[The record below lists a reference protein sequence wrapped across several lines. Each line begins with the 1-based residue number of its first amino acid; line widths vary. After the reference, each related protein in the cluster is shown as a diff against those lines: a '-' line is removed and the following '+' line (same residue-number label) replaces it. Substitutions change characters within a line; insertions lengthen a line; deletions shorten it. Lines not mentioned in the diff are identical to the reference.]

1 MSAVFAA
8 VARRLIQKGPP
19 LSAATNSA
27 FTKTYSGFLFDMD
40 GTIINSIAAAE
51 RVWGNWARAQGLDVE
66 KFMPTMHG
74 KRGVDTIG
82 QLNLAGVDPIAEA
95 LKITEAEIADV
106 EGVIALPG
114 AVDFLASLPPE
125 RWAIVT
131 SSPYR
136 LALARLDAAGIP
148 VPRFMVTAEDVKVG
162 KPDPQ
167 GYILGAQ
174 RLGLSP
180 SECLVFEDVLA
191 GVKAGEAAGAD
202 VVVITATHSHP
213 IETSHTTLQN
223 YENVRAH
230 ADGDGKLSIVRKG

>member
-1 MSAVFAA
+1 MSAA
-8 VARRLIQKGPP
+8 
-19 LSAATNSA
+19 SNST

-82 QLNLAGVDPIAEA
+82 QLNLPGVDPVAEA

-106 EGVIALPG
+106 EGVVALPG

-148 VPRFMVTAEDVKVG
+148 VPPHLSGPEHSVYGRS
-162 KPDPQ
+162 
-167 GYILGAQ
+167 GA
-174 RLGLSP
+174 
-180 SECLVFEDVLA
+180 
-191 GVKAGEAAGAD
+191 
-202 VVVITATHSHP
+202 
-213 IETSHTTLQN
+213 
-223 YENVRAH
+223 
-230 ADGDGKLSIVRKG
+230 

>member
-1 MSAVFAA
+1 MPAA
-8 VARRLIQKGPP
+8 CFLVQKGPS
-19 LSAATNSA
+19 LSSA

-51 RVWGNWARAQGLDVE
+51 RVWGNWARSKGLDVE

-82 QLNLAGVDPIAEA
+82 QLNLPGVDPVAESA
-95 LKITEAEIADV
+95 GIMEAEIADV

-114 AVDFLASLPPE
+114 AADFLASLPPE

-148 VPRFMVTAEDVKVG
+148 VPRFIVTAEDVKVG

-167 GYILGAQ
+167 GYILGAE
-174 RLGLSP
+174 RLGLRTSD
-180 SECLVFEDVLA
+180 CLVFEDVMA
-191 GVKAGEAAGAD
+191 GIKAGEAAGAD
-202 VVVITATHSHP
+202 VMVITATHSHP
-213 IETSHTTLQN
+213 VETNHSTLQN

-230 ADGDGKLSIVRKG
+230 VDGNGKMSIARIG

>member
-1 MSAVFAA
+1 MSAV
-8 VARRLIQKGPP
+8 Q
-19 LSAATNSA
+19 SSA
-27 FTKTYSGFLFDMD
+27 FAKAYSGFLFDMD

-51 RVWGNWARAQGLDVE
+51 RVWGNWARSKGLDVE

-82 QLNLAGVDPIAEA
+82 QLNLPGVDPIAEST
-95 LKITEAEIADV
+95 LIMEAEIADV
-106 EGVIALPG
+106 EGVVALPG

-136 LALARLDAAGIP
+136 LAMARLDAAGIP
-148 VPRFMVTAEDVKVG
+148 VPRFIVTAEDVKVG

-174 RLGLSP
+174 RLGLRTSD
-180 SECLVFEDVLA
+180 CLVFEDVMA
-191 GVKAGEAAGAD
+191 GIKAGEAAGAD
-202 VVVITATHSHP
+202 VLVITATHSHP
-213 IETSHTTLQN
+213 VETDHSTLLN
-223 YENVRAH
+223 YENVH
-230 ADGDGKLSIVRKG
+230 ARVDGEGKMSIVRNG

>member
-1 MSAVFAA
+1 MSAA
-8 VARRLIQKGPP
+8 P
-19 LSAATNSA
+19 SSA
-27 FTKTYSGFLFDMD
+27 FTKAYSGFLFDMD

-51 RVWGNWARAQGLDVE
+51 RVWGNWARSKGLDVE

-82 QLNLAGVDPIAEA
+82 QLNLPGVDPVAESA
-95 LKITEAEIADV
+95 GIMEAEIADV
-106 EGVIALPG
+106 EGVVALPG
-114 AVDFLASLPPE
+114 AIDFLASLPPE

-148 VPRFMVTAEDVKVG
+148 VPRFIVTAEDVKVG

-167 GYILGAQ
+167 GYILGAE
-174 RLGLSP
+174 RLGLRTSD
-180 SECLVFEDVLA
+180 CLVFEDVMA
-191 GVKAGEAAGAD
+191 GIKAGEAAGAD
-202 VVVITATHSHP
+202 VMVITATHSHP
-213 IETSHTTLQN
+213 VETGHSTLLN

-230 ADGDGKLSIVRKG
+230 VNGDGKMSVVRTGG

>member
-1 MSAVFAA
+1 MSAAPSPAFA
-8 VARRLIQKGPP
+8 K
-19 LSAATNSA
+19 S
-27 FTKTYSGFLFDMD
+27 YSGFLFDMD

-51 RVWGNWARAQGLDVE
+51 RVWGNWASSKGLDVE

-82 QLNLAGVDPIAEA
+82 QLNLPGVDPVAESN
-95 LKITEAEIADV
+95 LIMEAEIADI
-106 EGVIALPG
+106 EGVVALPG
-114 AVDFLASLPPE
+114 AIDFLASLPPE

-136 LALARLDAAGIP
+136 LAMARLDAAGIP
-148 VPRFMVTAEDVKVG
+148 VPRFIVTAEDVKVG

-174 RLGLSP
+174 RLGLRTSD
-180 SECLVFEDVLA
+180 CLVFEDVMA
-191 GVKAGEAAGAD
+191 GIKAGEAAGAD
-202 VVVITATHSHP
+202 VLVITATHSHP
-213 IETSHTTLQN
+213 VETDHSTLLN

-230 ADGDGKLSIVRKG
+230 VDGNGKMSLVRNG

>member
-1 MSAVFAA
+1 
-8 VARRLIQKGPP
+8 
-19 LSAATNSA
+19 LSAAPSPA
-27 FTKTYSGFLFDMD
+27 FAKSYSGFLFDMD

-51 RVWGNWARAQGLDVE
+51 RVWGNWARSKGLDVE

-82 QLNLAGVDPIAEA
+82 QLNLPGVDPVAESN
-95 LKITEAEIADV
+95 LIMEAEIADI
-106 EGVIALPG
+106 EGVVALPG
-114 AVDFLASLPPE
+114 AIDFLASLPPE

-136 LALARLDAAGIP
+136 LAMARLDAAGIP
-148 VPRFMVTAEDVKVG
+148 VPRFIVTAEDVKVG

-174 RLGLSP
+174 RLGLRTSD
-180 SECLVFEDVLA
+180 CLVFEDVMA
-191 GVKAGEAAGAD
+191 GIKAGEAAGAD
-202 VVVITATHSHP
+202 VLVITATHSHP
-213 IETSHTTLQN
+213 VETDHSTLLN

-230 ADGDGKLSIVRKG
+230 VDGNGKMSLVRNG